1 MWSMDWLK
9 GKSTPE
15 TMVFTIKYRGVPVK
29 LPIIQF
35 DVYDESMRFQS
46 RSVLQ
51 LWIVVDSRSARICT
65 VKACQSVFFQKPS
78 IVKSFSGQ
86 NQQRRTFVGTISSDF
101 CIFVGRDLW
110 PDDGTQMMYPNQSA
124 RLWCSVYIYIYT
136 IKGSLGGETSV
147 LRTFR
152 MSGKELVKERVSK
165 ERVRQGKS

>member
-1 MWSMDWLK
+1 MARTRLTNVGELWNERSDANPLDGRHSAQIMWSMDCLK

-15 TMVFTIKYRGVPVK
+15 TMVFTIKYRGVPAK

-124 RLWCSVYIYIYT
+124 RLWCSVYIYIQ
-136 IKGSLGGETSV
+136 
-147 LRTFR
+147 
-152 MSGKELVKERVSK
+152 SK
-165 ERVRQGKS
+165 EV